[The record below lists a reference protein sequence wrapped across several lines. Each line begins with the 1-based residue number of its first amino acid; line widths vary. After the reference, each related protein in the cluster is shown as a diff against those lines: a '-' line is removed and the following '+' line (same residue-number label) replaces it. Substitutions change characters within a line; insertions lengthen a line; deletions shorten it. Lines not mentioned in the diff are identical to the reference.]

1 METEANRGFMGQSRV
16 VLEVGEK
23 TAMDVSP
30 MEPVHDTI
38 SILESVVP
46 SDVDCDINAVADDR
60 GRAPPLGPSRE
71 AGIPRSGRL
80 NVNLRG
86 HMT

>member
-1 METEANRGFMGQSRV
+1 METEANRGFMGKSRV
-16 VLEVGEK
+16 ALEVGEK

-30 MEPVHDTI
+30 REPVHDII

-46 SDVDCDINAVADDR
+46 TDVDYDRNAVAADR

-80 NVNLRG
+80 NVSLRG